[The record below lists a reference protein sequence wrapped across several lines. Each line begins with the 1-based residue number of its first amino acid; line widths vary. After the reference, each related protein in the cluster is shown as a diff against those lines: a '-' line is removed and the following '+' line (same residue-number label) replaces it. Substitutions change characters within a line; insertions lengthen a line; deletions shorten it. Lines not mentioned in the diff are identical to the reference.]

1 MRSAASCGH
10 PLQVSVDPRGT
21 RTSRRPLTAGE
32 GSERLY
38 GAVRRLS
45 PAPDGDR
52 PLGDA
57 CEGLARWVLSSAVGR
72 LADEVLKA

>member
-1 MRSAASCGH
+1 MCGCRA
-10 PLQVSVDPRGT
+10 LEF
-21 RTSRRPLTAGE
+21 RRPLTAGE

-38 GAVRRLS
+38 GAVRRRS
-45 PAPDGDR
+45 SAPDGDR

-57 CEGLARWVLSSAVGR
+57 CEALARWVLSSAATR